1 MPGWNSSGLIRKRNR
16 GNRRKKKLNH
26 LGKYVYNLRNW
37 PLIKCNC
44 VRYLIHFILPYYEC
58 KKKIL
63 KSFYFMYVGIDR
75 GFVIPKWLD
84 YAIPP
89 LPLKIFKFKTLILDI
104 QKVHLNKSQWL
115 ESLSSFRFTFLS
127 NVMSTI
133 NEGNSEAFGNL
144 WNIIFDC
151 NIW

>member
-1 MPGWNSSGLIRKRNR
+1 MSDIWYTLFCRTMNVKRKLE
-16 GNRRKKKLNH
+16 KK
-26 LGKYVYNLRNW
+26 V
-37 PLIKCNC
+37 
-44 VRYLIHFILPYYEC
+44 
-58 KKKIL
+58 
-63 KSFYFMYVGIDR
+63 FYFVYVGIDR

-151 NIW
+151 RICCKCYEWVLIMKQKDFGCIFPSELSYIRRWSSY